1 MDVLNMQKLAL
12 ILTLISIAGCSLN
25 PGRQEVSQPSF
36 KAVYFFQKESQLSLE
51 DLKAH
56 PEVVT
61 VQTFDEF
68 KKYAHQKLA
77 LWIDKRATPFDSEQE
92 KWINEAPQAY
102 YPIVLV
108 GTSDT
113 LYSFRDLLRLCC
125 FLGPAGIY
133 HGFDAPGFSILQ
145 REPPADPTTAP
156 MDTPFIHGYNQKP
169 TVQSIHEITNALLEG
184 KLNPTPI
191 VPLIP
196 AATAT
201 KVP

>member
-1 MDVLNMQKLAL
+1 MDVLNIQKLAL

-36 KAVYFFQKESQLSLE
+36 KAVYFFQKEAQLSLE
-51 DLKAH
+51 DLKMH

-77 LWIDKRATPFDSEQE
+77 LWIDKSVTPFNSEQE
-92 KWINEAPQAY
+92 KWINEAPQVY

-113 LYSFRDLLRLCC
+113 LYSFRDLLGLCC

-133 HGFDAPGFSILQ
+133 PGFDAPGFSIIQ
-145 REPPADPTTAP
+145 RELPADPTAAP
-156 MDTPFIHGYNQKP
+156 MDVPFMHGYNQKP
-169 TVQSIHEITNALLEG
+169 TVQSILEITNALLEG
-184 KLNPTPI
+184 KLNPTSI

-196 AATAT
+196 PATAT
-201 KVP
+201 RVP